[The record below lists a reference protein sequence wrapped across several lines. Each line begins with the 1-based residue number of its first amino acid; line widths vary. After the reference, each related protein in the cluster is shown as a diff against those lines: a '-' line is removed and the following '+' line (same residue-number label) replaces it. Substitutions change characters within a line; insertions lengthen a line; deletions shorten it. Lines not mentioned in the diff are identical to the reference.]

1 MSWRKWAQSLHGEA
15 QVLCFALRHP
25 RVRWYARLVAA
36 GTAAYVFSPIQLI
49 PSFIP
54 VIGFLDD
61 FLVVFLCLK
70 LLKRIIPPDVL
81 AECRNLAEAAAVQ
94 RKEQNR
100 SLGASVGFLAVAS
113 VWLLL
118 VITASALLTTYI
130 RR

>member
-1 MSWRKWAQSLHGEA
+1 M
-15 QVLCFALRHP
+15 
-25 RVRWYARLVAA
+25 
-36 GTAAYVFSPIQLI
+36 
-49 PSFIP
+49 
-54 VIGFLDD
+54 
-61 FLVVFLCLK
+61 
-70 LLKRIIPPDVL
+70 
-81 AECRNLAEAAAVQ
+81 Q